1 MADDRRHPPSED
13 IMRSLGKIEGTLT
26 GIDDKLDRHH
36 ERLNAHGDR
45 IHRVEKRGW
54 FLAGAA
60 AVIGAAGS
68 TALRKFIGG

>member
-1 MADDRRHPPSED
+1 MPDDRRHPPSEE
-13 IMRSLGKIEGTLT
+13 IMRSLGKIEGTLH

-60 AVIGAAGS
+60 VVLGSVGS
-68 TALRKFIGG
+68 TFWKKFIGG